1 MEKAPSFDGA
11 FFVYVWSFH
20 PILHVECVERVD
32 GMQSFRRLVLREDT
46 SPDPIIVAVRDL
58 CARMDAVQMRFQMET
73 DPDLIEGCIYELE
86 SLRAQYRY
94 LLRTARKEGITCQE
108 KAHLWGE

>member
-1 MEKAPSFDGA
+1 M
-11 FFVYVWSFH
+11 
-20 PILHVECVERVD
+20 IR
-32 GMQSFRRLVLREDT
+32 MQSLRKLLVREDT
-46 SPDPIIVAVRDL
+46 PPDPVIVAVREI
-58 CARMDAVQMRFQMET
+58 CARMDAVQNRFEMET

-94 LLRTARKEGITCQE
+94 LLRTARKEGITCGE

>member
-1 MEKAPSFDGA
+1 M
-11 FFVYVWSFH
+11 
-20 PILHVECVERVD
+20 IRV
-32 GMQSFRRLVLREDT
+32 QSLRKLLVREDT
-46 SPDPIIVAVRDL
+46 PPDPVIVAVREI
-58 CARMDAVQMRFQMET
+58 CARMDAVQNRFEMET

-94 LLRTARKEGITCQE
+94 LLRTARKEGITCGE

>member
-1 MEKAPSFDGA
+1 
-11 FFVYVWSFH
+11 
-20 PILHVECVERVD
+20 
-32 GMQSFRRLVLREDT
+32 MQSLKKMLFREDAP
-46 SPDPIIVAVRDL
+46 PDPIILAVREI
-58 CARMDAVQMRFQMET
+58 CARMDAVQSRFEMET

>member
-1 MEKAPSFDGA
+1 M
-11 FFVYVWSFH
+11 
-20 PILHVECVERVD
+20 IR
-32 GMQSFRRLVLREDT
+32 MQSLRKLLVREDT
-46 SPDPIIVAVRDL
+46 PPDPVIVAVREI
-58 CARMDAVQMRFQMET
+58 CARMDAVQNWFEMET

-94 LLRTARKEGITCQE
+94 LLRTARKEGITCGE